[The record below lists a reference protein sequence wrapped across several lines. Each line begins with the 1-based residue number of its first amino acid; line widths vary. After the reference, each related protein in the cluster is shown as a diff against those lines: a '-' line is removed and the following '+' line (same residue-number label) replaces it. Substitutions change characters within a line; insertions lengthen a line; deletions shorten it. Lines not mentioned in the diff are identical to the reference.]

1 MFTAWGYEVEDS
13 IPPLLTA
20 EEFDSMTGG
29 KWAGDLR
36 ATSALNAASQA
47 IRNACGWHIAPS
59 LQCSATLT
67 ADGKLVKL
75 AANYVSSIESLT
87 EDGIE
92 LTDGQDFEWRHDGL
106 IRRACF
112 RNFSRKWDGIAVEYT
127 AGYDA
132 DVTPDLAEAVRS
144 IAEGVLALPVG
155 VMSESADGVSISYSS
170 NAASVA
176 AALTDRQRAALEPY
190 RLVSTHAA

>member
-1 MFTAWGYEVEDS
+1 MFTAWGYEVDGT

-20 EEFDSMTGG
+20 AQFNSITGG
-29 KWAGDLR
+29 KYSDDLR
-36 ATSALNAASQA
+36 VSMALNAASHA

-92 LTDGQDFEWRHDGL
+92 LIDGQDFEWRHDGL

-127 AGYDA
+127 AGYDTG
-132 DVTPDLAEAVRS
+132 VTPDLAEAVRS

>member
-1 MFTAWGYEVEDS
+1 MFTAWGYEVDGT
-13 IPPLLTA
+13 IPPLLTSDQ
-20 EEFDSMTGG
+20 FNSITGG
-29 KWAGDLR
+29 KYSDDLR
-36 ATSALNAASQA
+36 VSMALDAASQA

-59 LQCSATLT
+59 LPCRATVT

-75 AANYVSSIESLT
+75 AANYVSEIESLT
-87 EDGIE
+87 EDGTALI
-92 LTDGQDFEWRHDGL
+92 DGQDFEWRRDGL

-112 RNFSRKWDGIAVEYT
+112 RNFSSRWGGITVEYT
-127 AGYDA
+127 AGYEPEA
-132 DVTPDLAEAVRS
+132 TPDLAEAVRS

-155 VMSESADGVSISYSS
+155 VMSESADGVSISYSA